1 MIGSLTDG
9 LLYWIT
15 PVATTVERLVIDVDR
30 EARPSIEQ
38 SFSKRG
44 NVYQT
49 NILKKSAILVAQTI
63 QFLDFQEN
71 FELY

>member
-1 MIGSLTDG
+1 MGTPFKSGEDLREIMIGSLTDG

-49 NILKKSAILVAQTI
+49 NILKK
-63 QFLDFQEN
+63 
-71 FELY
+71 